1 MTESAVATKRRLIED
16 FNAVI
21 EDTERLLKA
30 LAATG
35 AEKGTALRA
44 SAEQSL
50 AAARESLKELQ
61 DEAMERGRAAAKYT
75 DEYVHDNPWQS
86 IGIAA
91 GVAVLAGLLI
101 GVMLNRR

>member
-1 MTESAVATKRRLIED
+1 MTESVANTKSRLIED

-35 AEKGTALRA
+35 AEKGTALRT

-50 AAARESLKELQ
+50 SAARESLRELQ
-61 DEAMERGRAAAKYT
+61 DDAMERSRAAAKAT
-75 DEYVHDNPWQS
+75 DEYVRDNPWQS
-86 IGIAA
+86 IGVAA